1 MSIYTGILPAQD
13 INGIISIVISLLL
26 RLSMVLV
33 AIIAGTLQ
41 PKPII
46 IGINDFPESPNF
58 LKILSRIKAILDIYP
73 QLSKKDKNKNSE
85 L

>member
-13 INGIISIVISLLL
+13 INGIISIVISLLF

-46 IGINDFPESPNF
+46 IGMNDFP
-58 LKILSRIKAILDIYP
+58 
-73 QLSKKDKNKNSE
+73 
-85 L
+85 